1 MSPDSTDASADYPRQ
16 AWVFA
21 GGEFSVSH
29 LPEQEV
35 DGDDL
40 IVCVDRGLEHCLTAG
55 YKPSMLIGDLDS
67 VSPELLIDERVA
79 DVPRHV
85 YPSKKA
91 ASDLE
96 ITLELLSERNLQRVM
111 LLGVSGG
118 RTDHML
124 FNWQLPLLRR
134 WPFQLQLIDATTRC
148 YVLRDNISVT
158 LYLSIGQLVSL
169 LPLTTVKGVTTGG
182 LQYALTQATLSIG
195 STLGL
200 SNVVAAGTVNVEL
213 CEGTLLVMVNT
224 ADEHSTFNIQHSTFN
239 IQH

>member
-1 MSPDSTDASADYPRQ
+1 MSLSERRRNRLLQFMSPDPTIVSSDNPRQ

-29 LPEQEV
+29 FPGEEV
-35 DGDDL
+35 DEHDL
-40 IVCVDRGLEHCLTAG
+40 FVCVDRGLEHCLAAG
-55 YKPSMLIGDLDS
+55 YEPDLLIGDLDS
-67 VSPELLIDERVA
+67 VSPELLSDARVV

-96 ITLELLSERNLQRVM
+96 ITLELLSERDLQRVIVS
-111 LLGVSGG
+111 GVSGG

-124 FNWQLPLLRR
+124 FNWQLPLLRL

-148 YVLRDNISVT
+148 HVLRDNS
-158 LYLSIGQLVSL
+158 LLRLELSLGQLVSL

-200 SNVVAAGTVNVEL
+200 SNVVNARTVKIDIR
-213 CEGTLLVMVNT
+213 EGALLVMVNA
-224 ADEHSTFNIQHSTFN
+224 ADEH
-239 IQH
+239 